1 MTLQASIKAMH
12 DDAGKWQDVSKT
24 TNSAAQTA
32 QGLTLSKV
40 QLSWLSD
47 DVGLLSSYEEI
58 RAKAETLLHEATT
71 TLSDLGTTL
80 DQVANAYE
88 QSDEKASNKFKGVWD
103 PHR

>member
-12 DDAGKWQDVSKT
+12 DDAAAWRDVSTT
-24 TNSAAQTA
+24 TNSAASTA

-47 DVGLLSSYEEI
+47 DVGLLDSYEEI
-58 RAKAETLLHEATT
+58 RAKAERLLHEATT
-71 TLSDLGTTL
+71 VLGDLGNTL
-80 DQVANAYE
+80 DQVANAYQ
-88 QSDEKASNKFKGVWD
+88 QSDEKASTKFKGVWD